1 MCIRDRYYIVKFKH
15 LGGNAF
21 SVEDE
26 QLVTYHGETYS
37 EEELLHMNNLY
48 RTKGYYA
55 AREFYQ
61 PDEIDMQLSTPDA
74 RNTLLWQPSIDT
86 DEKGEATISFYC
98 SDINTE
104 FIGVVEGT
112 DGAGLLG
119 TGKCEFRVVRNI
131 TN

>member
-1 MCIRDRYYIVKFKH
+1 MVKPI
-15 LGGNAF
+15 
-21 SVEDE
+21 
-26 QLVTYHGETYS
+26 Q